1 MPLSLKYRSFYKLK
15 ASLFVIA
22 IILIGGLLYYS
33 QHITN
38 KLRQESRETVTFY
51 AEVYAKF
58 ASQYEVEDFSFFFE
72 EFIGRIT
79 FPVIISSVDGTP
91 SAWKN
96 LNFDS
101 QNKNNQT
108 ISEVKKL
115 MEEMDS
121 LNEPISLSYRE
132 PGSGSEIVI
141 AVLHYGDSKLI
152 TQLKWLPFIE
162 IAVATLFILLGFAGF
177 QFIRRS
183 ERQLIWVGMAKETAH
198 QLGTP
203 LSSLLGWL
211 ELLEDADKDKTL
223 KLLSEMKADVKRLNR
238 IANRF
243 SQIGTGGGLKQ
254 SNLNEVIERVV
265 AYLKKRLPQ
274 KGKTIELTA
283 NLENIP
289 EIPLN
294 VDLFEWALENIIKN
308 SADAISRD
316 NGKIEIFSSFNDK
329 TGKVEITVKDNGV
342 GIQGRFRKEIF
353 KPGYSTKSKGWGLGL
368 SLAKRIIEEYH
379 GGELSLKESKQD
391 EGTTMQIILSSK

>member
-1 MPLSLKYRSFYKLK
+1 MKPSLKYRSSYRLK
-15 ASLFVIA
+15 VSLFVFA
-22 IILIGGLLYYS
+22 TILITGLLFYS
-33 QHITN
+33 QRITD

-91 SAWKN
+91 SDWKN
-96 LNFDS
+96 LKFDS
-101 QNKNNQT
+101 QDKSDRT
-108 ISEVKKL
+108 IGEVKKL

-121 LNEPISLSYRE
+121 LNEPISLSYRD

-141 AVLHYGDSKLI
+141 AVLHYGDSTLI
-152 TQLKWLPFIE
+152 TQLKWLPFFE

-203 LSSLLGWL
+203 ISSLLGWL
-211 ELLEDADKDKTL
+211 ELLENADKDKTS
-223 KLLSEMKADVKRLNR
+223 KLLSDMQADVKRLNR

-243 SQIGTGGGLKQ
+243 SQIGTGGGLKR

-265 AYLKKRLPQ
+265 AYLDKRLPQ

-294 VDLFEWALENIIKN
+294 VALFEWALENIIKN
-308 SADAISRD
+308 SADAILRD
-316 NGKIEIFSSFNDK
+316 NGKIGIFSSFNDK
-329 TGKVEITVKDNGV
+329 SEKVEITVKDNGIGV
-342 GIQGRFRKEIF
+342 RGRFRKEIF

>member
-1 MPLSLKYRSFYKLK
+1 MTPSLKYRSSYRLK
-15 ASLFVIA
+15 ASLFVSA
-22 IILIGGLLYYS
+22 TILITGLLLYS
-33 QHITN
+33 QRITD

-79 FPVIISSVDGTP
+79 FPVIISSVDGMP
-91 SAWKN
+91 SDWKN
-96 LNFDS
+96 LKFDS
-101 QNKNNQT
+101 QDKSERT
-108 ISEVKKL
+108 IGEVKKL
-115 MEEMDS
+115 MKEMDS

-141 AVLHYGDSKLI
+141 AVLHYGDSTLI
-152 TQLKWLPFIE
+152 TQLKWLPFFE

-203 LSSLLGWL
+203 ISSLLGWL
-211 ELLEDADKDKTL
+211 ELLENADKDKTS
-223 KLLSEMKADVKRLNR
+223 KLLSDMQADVKRLNR

-243 SQIGTGGGLKQ
+243 SQIGTGGGLKR

-265 AYLKKRLPQ
+265 AYLNKRLPQ
-274 KGKTIELTA
+274 KGKTIELMA

-289 EIPLN
+289 QIPLN

-308 SADAISRD
+308 SADAILRD

-329 TGKVEITVKDNGV
+329 SEKVEIIVKDNGV
-342 GIQGRFRKEIF
+342 GVQARFKKEIF

-379 GGELSLKESKQD
+379 DGELSLKESKQD

>member
-1 MPLSLKYRSFYKLK
+1 MTPSLKYRSSYRLK
-15 ASLFVIA
+15 ATLFVFA
-22 IILIGGLLYYS
+22 TILITGLLFYS
-33 QHITN
+33 QRITN

-91 SAWKN
+91 SDWKN
-96 LNFDS
+96 LKFDS
-101 QNKNNQT
+101 QDKSDRT
-108 ISEVKKL
+108 IDKVKKL

-121 LNEPISLSYRE
+121 QNEPISLSYKE

-152 TQLKWLPFIE
+152 TQLKWLPFFE

-203 LSSLLGWL
+203 ISSLLGWL
-211 ELLEDADKDKTL
+211 ELLENADKDKTS
-223 KLLSEMKADVKRLNR
+223 KLLSDMQADVKRLNR

-243 SQIGTGGGLKQ
+243 SQIGTGGGLKR

-265 AYLKKRLPQ
+265 AYLNKRLPQ
-274 KGKTIELTA
+274 RGKTIELTA

-329 TGKVEITVKDNGV
+329 SEKVEITVKDNGV
-342 GIQGRFRKEIF
+342 GVQGRFKKEIF

-379 GGELSLKESKQD
+379 DGELSLKETKQD